1 MAATTSRKSCRRCFS
16 QEIPLWLAYSHP
28 EYHPAASD
36 VVYYIVK
43 MTPEVSRNQEK
54 RSKKGLT
61 TKTMKGALGIRN

>member
-36 VVYYIVK
+36 VVYYICK
-43 MTPEVSRNQEK
+43 NDTRGIPKPRKALKE
-54 RSKKGLT
+54 
-61 TKTMKGALGIRN
+61 GAYNENYEGCAWG